1 MRMTNVGKMLLALGL
16 ALALVGLVIMTG
28 DRLGLGRFPLGRLP
42 GDLRFE
48 RRGVQFYFPLTS
60 SILVSLLVSGIL
72 YLWRHGFRK

>member
-1 MRMTNVGKMLLALGL
+1 MRMTTVGKMLLALGL
-16 ALALVGLVIMTG
+16 ALALVGLVILAG
-28 DRLGLGRFPLGRLP
+28 DRLGLGRCPLGRLP

-72 YLWRHGFRK
+72 YFWRHGFRK